1 MNHINTMFSQI
12 DMLDMYSQ
20 LSILGSWQYAT
31 NSAAINAA
39 LKLIPE
45 KGDINDIDA
54 ANDFYAELKAAYA
67 AALEND
73 QLCAITALSAD
84 VATATSGVGEVRNL
98 EDTLAFMQ
106 GRKPTEA
113 QFIAEYETRRRS
125 GMRPGIPIK
134 KFVATE
140 LANAMQNYNR
150 LVTKGM
156 DAIAL
161 IDYVRTHT
169 EETNYDCLPE
179 WMAESLQQKL
189 VEKLHAR
196 WEKLESNR
204 TNLRLKKD
212 RRDSAEADQLLVAS
226 VLTAHGEKIGYSQEE
241 LDEDALPMAG
251 VKSQP
256 QPQPPAATRSKIP
269 SHKFVPHE
277 LESNELID

>member
-1 MNHINTMFSQI
+1 MFSQI
-12 DMLDMYSQ
+12 DMLDTYSQ

-45 KGDINDIDA
+45 KGDVNDIDS
-54 ANDFYAELKAAYA
+54 ANEFYAALKAAYA
-67 AALEND
+67 DALEND
-73 QLCAITALSAD
+73 QFCAMIALSAD

-113 QFIAEYETRRRS
+113 QFIAEYENRRRS
-125 GMRPGIPIK
+125 GMRPGIPVK

-140 LANAMQNYNR
+140 LASAMQNYNR
-150 LVTKGM
+150 LMTKGV

-161 IDYVRTHT
+161 IDYVRAHT
-169 EETNYDCLPE
+169 EETTYDCLPE
-179 WMAESLQQKL
+179 WMAEALQQKL

-204 TNLRLKKD
+204 TNLRLKKN

-226 VLTAHGEKIGYSQEE
+226 VLTAHGEKVGYSQEE
-241 LDEDALPMAG
+241 LDEGITPMAG
-251 VKSQP
+251 LKSQP
-256 QPQPPAATRSKIP
+256 QPTTPTMTKSKIP
-269 SHKFVPHE
+269 SHKFTPHE
-277 LESNELID
+277 LESDELID